1 MSKSKGYARIEFIA
15 NLDEIRAL
23 HKKGFNK
30 KMIYD
35 HLIEER
41 KITMSYQC
49 FCSYNLDGL
58 RKKHLS
64 YNPEQQGKEQNPLAV
79 KEKEKTWQ
87 Q

>member
-1 MSKSKGYARIEFIA
+1 MGKSKGYARIEFIA
-15 NLDEIRAL
+15 NLDEIKAL

-35 HLIEER
+35 HLIEEH

-58 RKKHLS
+58 RKRHPS
-64 YNPEQQGKEQNPLAV
+64 YNSEQQGKEQNPLAA
-79 KEKEKTWQ
+79 KEKKKAWQ